1 MSKTA
6 KLLHSSISVDQAH
19 GPHNALLK
27 SVAITLLVLNRD
39 DDGDAV
45 LRWIISSPEILIIT
59 KEYEDLAD
67 T

>member
-1 MSKTA
+1 MGNITRFLS
-6 KLLHSSISVDQAH
+6 D
-19 GPHNALLK
+19 K
-27 SVAITLLVLNRD
+27 SVAGGLELLNRD

-59 KEYEDLAD
+59 KEYEDHVD